1 MSLSEEGK
9 ARLMVVPI
17 VVMLA
22 VTMVVAGWLHEDQEP
37 IEWECY
43 K

>member
-1 MSLSEEGK
+1 MSEDGK
-9 ARLMVVPI
+9 IRLMVVAI
-17 VVMLA
+17 VAMLA
-22 VTMVVAGWLHEDQEP
+22 VTLVVAGWQYEDQEP

>member
-1 MSLSEEGK
+1 MSEEGK
-9 ARLMVVPI
+9 VRLLVISI
-17 VVMLA
+17 VAMLA
-22 VTMVVAGWLHEDQEP
+22 VTMVVAGWLHDDQEP